1 MNYKNIG
8 RMIKKSLSRSLS
20 SKIDLQKSWH
30 RRNQTHMYNSILLR
44 MSYDNSGP
52 FINAILWSDYFN
64 PNRIAE
70 GKDVSIF
77 KRPIDSFIE
86 GVNQITIEVS
96 KAKNSHPEL
105 YYFRST
111 SLMKNDL
118 KEYLSRLKKG
128 GDALCSPRI
137 EEILKNGNT
146 NIFKNREK
154 LTHLHEIYVN
164 GSWSITDKKPWV
176 EHELGYDYD

>member
-1 MNYKNIG
+1 MGYKNIG

-20 SKIDLQKSWH
+20 SKIDFQKSWH
-30 RRNQTHMYNSILLR
+30 RRNHTHMHNSIMLR
-44 MSYDNSGP
+44 ISYDNSGP
-52 FINAILWSDYFN
+52 YISATLWSEYFN
-64 PNRIAE
+64 SDRLSE
-70 GKDVSIF
+70 GKDISF
-77 KRPIDSFIE
+77 FNRPIDSFIE

-105 YYFRST
+105 YYFKST
-111 SLMKNDL
+111 SLMKDDL

-146 NIFKNREK
+146 NTFK
-154 LTHLHEIYVN
+154 I
-164 GSWSITDKKPWV
+164 KK
-176 EHELGYDYD
+176 G